1 MAILTRSPLAGP
13 VRPMLAR
20 YGSVVEWPGPATP
33 VAMLDQG
40 ARAQVRLVITNG
52 SIGLSADDMAALP
65 VLRWVLCTGVG
76 HENVDLV
83 AARSRGVLVSNTP
96 SANARTVADHAMAL
110 LLAISR
116 DLLRL
121 DQGVRAGRWED
132 LRQPRPAPHERTLG
146 LLGFGQI
153 GQAIATRAL
162 LGFGMRVLYHARA
175 PRPFRGAERV
185 ADLSV
190 MAMRADYLVVACPG
204 GAQTHHLVDAALL
217 RALGPQGFLVNIG
230 RGNVVDIA
238 ALIAALENGV
248 IAGAALDV
256 FEGEPVAPPRL
267 RALPNVILTPH
278 LAGRSPQALAA
289 QLATMENHIAT
300 CMQGK
305 SPPNLVHS

>member
-1 MAILTRSPLAGP
+1 MTILTRIPLAEP
-13 VRPMLAR
+13 ARMMLTR

-40 ARAQVRLVITNG
+40 VRAQVRLVVTNG
-52 SIGLSADDMAALP
+52 SVGLSADDMAALP
-65 VLRWVLCTGVG
+65 ALRWVLCTGVG
-76 HENVDLV
+76 HENVDLG
-83 AARSRGVLVSNTP
+83 AAQARGVLVSNTP
-96 SANARTVADHAMAL
+96 GANARTVADHAMAL

-162 LGFGMRVLYHARA
+162 GFDMRVLYHARA
-175 PRPFRGAERV
+175 PRPFRGAEHV
-185 ADLSV
+185 ADLSA
-190 MAMRADYLVVACPG
+190 MAARADYLVVACPG
-204 GAQTHHLVDAALL
+204 GAQTRHLVDAALL

-230 RGNVVDIA
+230 RGSVVDSA
-238 ALIAALENGV
+238 ALIAALEDGV

-256 FEGEPVAPPRL
+256 FEGEPLVPPRL
-267 RALPNVILTPH
+267 HALPNVILTPH
-278 LAGRSPQALAA
+278 LAGRSPQAQAA
-289 QLATMENHIAT
+289 QLSALENHIAA